1 MGTAKVISAHL
12 YNYIS
17 RGSSFVESSF
27 EFESSLELGVEVQII
42 IEYGMSGIRCENDFI
57 EYDSLS
63 STDIQRYSTGEEKNF
78 VE

>member
-27 EFESSLELGVEVQII
+27 EFESSLELGVDIQII
-42 IEYGMSGIRCENDFI
+42 IEYGKSGIRCENDFT
-57 EYDSLS
+57 EYDSSS
-63 STDIQRYSTGEEKNF
+63 STGTAVLHWVR
-78 VE
+78 